1 MLILYIKY
9 VGRVRVM
16 SSRRQRNIPPDPDRN
31 QNTSGNNNNKGNSNN
46 NSNGN
51 SNQPDLNN
59 LGQLLN
65 NIDLNQ
71 VMGQLSQMNN
81 GSGSQSPPQT
91 QGQGSKD
98 PRLDLLNAMK
108 PFLNTRRG
116 GMIDKV
122 GQFYSIMRI
131 VQGNNKKR

>member
-16 SSRRQRNIPPDPDRN
+16 SSRRQRNIPPDPDKN
-31 QNTSGNNNNKGNSNN
+31 QNTSGNNNNKGN
-46 NSNGN
+46 GN
-51 SNQPDLNN
+51 QQDLNN

-81 GSGSQSPPQT
+81 GSQSPPQT

-108 PFLNTRRG
+108 PFLNTRRS
-116 GMIDKV
+116 GMVDKL